1 LIVPVINNKQIFA
14 MKRKLLTL
22 AVILAL
28 IVPVRAQEKEEK
40 LKELEKLE
48 QQTEKATPPD
58 TLILEEEQATE
69 EEAMSEEE
77 VYSEVVW
84 VGDQDT
90 TRVKVGDIVTVEETD
105 DETIIRIGKKSVK
118 ITEDGNNTEI
128 SFEEY
133 EEPDHSDHP
142 GRAFKGHLGGIEFA
156 FNGYSSDTWGRN
168 DEPLEDWLD
177 LNTTKSSSFNMV
189 SPPVSLGFSRRFGLV
204 TALGINFNNYFFD
217 NNNSIY
223 VDESGNVA
231 PSYPADGITYEKS
244 KLATVYGTI
253 PVMLEVQIPVS
264 HNRNINLGAGMI
276 GAIKF
281 GAHTKTVY
289 RDDEK
294 QKDKNH
300 DDFNLNLLRY
310 GVTARAGYEMFQ
322 VYGTCYLSPMFEN
335 DRGPV
340 LYPYEVGIAL
350 TFND

>member
-1 LIVPVINNKQIFA
+1 

-28 IVPVRAQEKEEK
+28 IVPARAQEKEEK
-40 LKELEKLE
+40 MKELEKLE
-48 QQTEKATPPD
+48 QQAEKATPPD
-58 TLILEEEQATE
+58 TLIKGEVYAAEEEVLTE
-69 EEAMSEEE
+69 EEVLSEAQ
-77 VYSEVVW
+77 W
-84 VGDQDT
+84 VEDQDT
-90 TRVKVGDIVTVEETD
+90 TRVKVGEIVTVEETD

-133 EEPDHSDHP
+133 KEPDHSDHP
-142 GRAFKGHLGGIEFA
+142 GRYFKGHLGGIEFA
-156 FNGYSSDTWGRN
+156 FNGYSSETWGRN
-168 DEPLEDWLD
+168 EEPLEDWLD
-177 LNTTKSSSFNMV
+177 LNTTKSSSFNIV
-189 SPPVSLGFSRRFGLV
+189 APPVSLGFSRHFGLV
-204 TALGINFNNYFFD
+204 TALGISFNNYFFD
-217 NNNSIY
+217 NNNSII

-244 KLATVYGTI
+244 KLATVYGI
-253 PVMLEVQIPVS
+253 LPVMLEVQIPVS
-264 HNRNINLGAGMI
+264 HKRTINLGAGMI

-281 GAHTKTVY
+281 GSHTKTVY

-310 GVTARAGYEMFQ
+310 GVTARAGFEMVQ